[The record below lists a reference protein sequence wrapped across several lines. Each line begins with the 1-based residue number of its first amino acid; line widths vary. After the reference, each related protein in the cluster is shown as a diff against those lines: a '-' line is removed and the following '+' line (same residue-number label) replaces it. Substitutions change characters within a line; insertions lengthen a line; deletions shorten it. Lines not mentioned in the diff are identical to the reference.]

1 MDQNAKQSIGK
12 IEELVRRVELLPD
25 AFARDAAIDL
35 VQAVMGLH
43 RDALDRMMEIVAAGG
58 NLTALAS
65 DDLVSSV
72 LAMHGL
78 HPDDLETRLQRAIE
92 KLQFYFDSRG
102 AGVKLLELD
111 GETVRLRYTS
121 ARPGAGSAAKQT
133 IEEAIYQAAPEI
145 ENVLIE
151 GVEERHESGF
161 VPLAD
166 LVATQST

>member
-1 MDQNAKQSIGK
+1 MDQNTNQSIGK
-12 IEELVRRVELLPD
+12 IEELVGRVELLPD
-25 AFARDAAIDL
+25 GYARDAAVEL
-35 VQAVMGLH
+35 VQAVMALH
-43 RDALDRMMEIVAAGG
+43 RDVLERMMEIVAGGAG
-58 NLTALAS
+58 LRALAS
-65 DDLVSSV
+65 DELVSSV

-78 HPDDLETRLQRAIE
+78 HPDDLETRVHRAIE

-102 AGVKLLELD
+102 AGVKLLELE

-121 ARPGAGSAAKQT
+121 ARPGAGSAAKQI
-133 IEEAIYQAAPEI
+133 IEETIYQAAPEI
-145 ENVLIE
+145 ADVLVE